1 MQTSKQIIKRVRV
14 PKEGEVWVRQQ
25 LPNLVNSR
33 VQLQITRNRKTGN
46 PVCQVR
52 KPNSNRMVVV
62 PIACQE
68 WLAGGTHI
76 EAVEHKLQTQTCYTL
91 FDISCIGGRSLTN
104 ASHREKLAALI
115 SVARDIRNPTDF
127 VQPSDMKLND
137 SWDLFALAPTHDN
150 IDINAPSPTSSLE
163 IPFLQV
169 YKNLQEVNTIY
180 IEEKHSTQA
189 CKLINAFPCAPTKDS
204 GKTGKSD
211 QPRRKI
217 QLQSAAKHRP
227 PTSEIIVVRA
237 GTMGPDD
244 YVGVGVNSKREGG
257 VLVRTMDTSLKLN
270 HLLRGTNVEL
280 YRAATGS
287 TPRVL
292 KSVKMEAKWCPS
304 EKQWRLLSEGSG
316 NKKVA
321 N

>member
-1 MQTSKQIIKRVRV
+1 MQTSKQIVKNLKI

-33 VQLQITRNRKTGN
+33 VQLQIIRNRKTGN

-52 KPNSNRMVVV
+52 KPNSNRMGVV
-62 PIACQE
+62 PLACQE

-76 EAVEHKLQTQTCYTL
+76 EAVEHKIQTRTCYTL
-91 FDISCIGGRSLTN
+91 LDISCIGGRSLTN

-115 SVARDIRNPTDF
+115 SVARDIRNPTGF
-127 VQPSDMKLND
+127 VRPNDMKLSD
-137 SWDLFALAPTHDN
+137 SWPLFALAPTDQHLGD
-150 IDINAPSPTSSLE
+150 NAPSPTSSLE

-180 IEEKHSTQA
+180 IEEKNSAQVS
-189 CKLINAFPCAPTKDS
+189 KLINAFPCAPTKDS

-217 QLQSAAKHRP
+217 QLQSVPKHPR
-227 PTSEIIVVRA
+227 PTSEMIVVRA

-257 VLVRTMDTSLKLN
+257 VLVRKLETSLKLN

-280 YRAATGS
+280 YRAATGA

-292 KSVKMEAKWCPS
+292 KSVKMEAKWSPS
-304 EKQWRLLSEGSG
+304 EKQWRLVSEGSS
-316 NKKVA
+316 NKK
-321 N
+321 